1 VTEHLPPATPA
12 PRNTIVDICLRF
24 NVRVYGEVGVRVRRL
39 SPCSCCC
46 DSQASIRL
54 ETTSRKTQ
62 PHVAHSHSIGSQTTE
77 HRSFLVFME
86 ESSLENTGVRY
97 WTRLHSRRACHEER
111 EGGSFRER
119 VCPGYECPTFGTKVR
134 GWHRWCALVVRLD
147 IGTCTVKVKQ
157 ANERAQQQAVGGGG
171 LSYSKGLFTAYE
183 LN

>member
-1 VTEHLPPATPA
+1 
-12 PRNTIVDICLRF
+12 
-24 NVRVYGEVGVRVRRL
+24 
-39 SPCSCCC
+39 
-46 DSQASIRL
+46 
-54 ETTSRKTQ
+54 
-62 PHVAHSHSIGSQTTE
+62 
-77 HRSFLVFME
+77 ME

-183 LN
+183 LNCNVSQPSYTTRSWVTRVGVTT